1 MKRFLLILIVIII
14 TLPVVLI
21 GVSCKTTAAVKPT
34 IIEFIGSDFELSLPE
49 KWEGGRKEE
58 LDSIIENLKE
68 MGQDQLAEQ
77 VEASLSTFLFWG
89 YDTETAASGGNVS
102 TFNITGDSSAAFLSL
117 DEYMDLS
124 YKNVAEAY
132 EKAGYTFNIIEED
145 VVPIGN
151 YEEVGRTIFEQTVES
166 VETKWAQYIIKNG
179 SDFWVLTFTAVVE
192 QFDQGM
198 QAFDKTI
205 ETFKII
211 E

>member
-49 KWEGGRKEE
+49 KWEGGNKEE
-58 LDSIIENLKE
+58 LDSIIEKLKDT
-68 MGQDQLAEQ
+68 DQTELADK
-77 VEASLSTFLFWG
+77 VEANKTNLLFFG

-117 DEYMDLS
+117 NEYMDLS
-124 YKNVAEAY
+124 YKNVKEVY
-132 EKAGYTFNIIEED
+132 EKAGYTLNIIEED

-166 VETKWAQYIIKNG
+166 VKTKVAQYIIKNG
-179 SDFWVLTFTAVVE
+179 SDFWVLTFTAGVE
-192 QFDQGM
+192 QFDQDI

>member
-14 TLPVVLI
+14 ISPMVLV
-21 GVSCKTTAAVKPT
+21 GVSCTTTAAAQPT
-34 IIEFIGSDFELSLPE
+34 IAEFIGSDFELSLPE
-49 KWEGGRKEE
+49 GWEGGRKDE
-58 LDSIIENLKE
+58 LDPIIKNLKE
-68 MGQDQLAEQ
+68 IGQDQLAEQ
-77 VEASLSTFLFWG
+77 VEARLSTFLFWG

-102 TFNITGDSSAAFLSL
+102 TFNITGDSSSAFLSL

-132 EKAGYTFNIIEED
+132 EKAGYTFNIIKED

-151 YEEVGRTIFEQTVES
+151 YEEVGRTIFEQTVKS

-179 SDFWVLTFTAVVE
+179 SDFWVLTFIARVE
-192 QFDQGM
+192 QFDQDM

>member
-14 TLPVVLI
+14 TLSIVLV
-21 GVSCKTTAAVKPT
+21 GVGCTTTAAVQTTKA
-34 IIEFIGSDFELSLPE
+34 EFVGSDFELSLPE
-49 KWEGGRKEE
+49 KWEGGRKDE
-58 LDSIIENLKE
+58 LDPIIENLKE
-68 MGQDQLAEQ
+68 MDQEQLAEQ
-77 VEASLSTFLFWG
+77 VEANLSTFLFWG

-124 YKNVAEAY
+124 YKNVEKVD

-192 QFDQGM
+192 QFDQDM

>member
-1 MKRFLLILIVIII
+1 MKRFLLMFLVIIFTI
-14 TLPVVLI
+14 STVLT
-21 GVSCKTTAAVKPT
+21 GVSCKTTAAVQPT

-49 KWEGGRKEE
+49 KWEGGNKEE
-58 LDSIIENLKE
+58 LDSVIEKLKDT
-68 MGQDQLAEQ
+68 DQTELADK
-77 VEASLSTFLFWG
+77 VEANKTNLLFFG
-89 YDTETAASGGNVS
+89 YDTETAALGDKVDNF
-102 TFNITGDSSAAFLSL
+102 TITGESSVFLSL

-124 YKNVAEAY
+124 YKNVEEVY

-166 VETKWAQYIIKNG
+166 VKTKVAQYIIKNG
-179 SDFWVLTFTAVVE
+179 SDFWVLTFTAGVE
-192 QFDQGM
+192 QFDQDM

>member
-1 MKRFLLILIVIII
+1 MRKFLLALIVIII
-14 TLPVVLI
+14 TSSMVLV
-21 GVSCKTTAAVKPT
+21 GVGCTMTAAAQSAKA
-34 IIEFIGSDFELSLPE
+34 EFVGSDFELSLPE
-49 KWEGGRKEE
+49 GWEGGRKDE
-58 LDSIIENLKE
+58 LDPIIKNLKE
-68 MGQDQLAEQ
+68 MGHDQLAEQ

-89 YDTETAASGGNVS
+89 YDTETADPGGNVS
-102 TFNITGDSSAAFLSL
+102 TFNITGDSSSAFLSL

-124 YKNVAEAY
+124 YKNVAEVY
-132 EKAGYTFNIIEED
+132 EEAGYTFNIIKED

-151 YEEVGRTIFEQTVES
+151 YEEVGRTIFEQTVER

-179 SDFWVLTFTAVVE
+179 SDFWVLTFTAAVE
-192 QFDQGM
+192 QFDQDV

>member
-14 TLPVVLI
+14 TSSMVLV
-21 GVSCKTTAAVKPT
+21 GVGCTTTAAVQTTKA
-34 IIEFIGSDFELSLPE
+34 EFIGSDFELSLPE
-49 KWEGGRKEE
+49 KWEGGRKDE
-58 LDSIIENLKE
+58 LDPIIENLKE

-117 DEYMDLS
+117 NKYMDLS

-151 YEEVGRTIFEQTVES
+151 YEEVGRKIFEQKVEG
-166 VETKWAQYIIKNG
+166 VKTKMAQYIIKHG

-192 QFDQGM
+192 QFDQDM

>member
-14 TLPVVLI
+14 TSSMVLV
-21 GVSCKTTAAVKPT
+21 GVGCTTTAAQTTV
-34 IIEFIGSDFELSLPE
+34 IEFIGSDFELSLPE
-49 KWEGGRKEE
+49 KWEGGRKDE
-58 LDSIIENLKE
+58 LDPIIENLKE

-89 YDTETAASGGNVS
+89 YDTETAASSGNVS

>member
-14 TLPVVLI
+14 TSSMVLV
-21 GVSCKTTAAVKPT
+21 GVGCTTAAAAQPT
-34 IIEFIGSDFELSLPE
+34 IAEFIGSDFELSLPE
-49 KWEGGRKEE
+49 GWEGGRKDE
-58 LDSIIENLKE
+58 LDPIIENLKE
-68 MGQDQLAEQ
+68 MGQEQLAEQ

-89 YDTETAASGGNVS
+89 YDTEAAASGGNIS

-117 DEYMDLS
+117 NEYMDLS
-124 YKNVAEAY
+124 YKNVKEVY
-132 EKAGYTFNIIEED
+132 EKAGYTFNIIKED

-151 YEEVGRTIFEQTVES
+151 YEEVGRTIFEQTVKS
-166 VETKWAQYIIKNG
+166 VETKWAQYIIKHG
-179 SDFWVLTFTAVVE
+179 SDFWVLTFIAGVE
-192 QFDQGM
+192 QFDQDM

>member
-14 TLPVVLI
+14 TLSMVLV
-21 GVSCKTTAAVKPT
+21 GVGCTTIAAAQPT
-34 IIEFIGSDFELSLPE
+34 KAEFIGSDFELSLPE
-49 KWEGGRKEE
+49 GWEGGRKDEI
-58 LDSIIENLKE
+58 DPIIENLKE
-68 MGQDQLAEQ
+68 MGQEQLAEQ

-117 DEYMDLS
+117 NEYMDLS
-124 YKNVAEAY
+124 YKNVKEVY
-132 EKAGYTFNIIEED
+132 EEAGYTFNIIKED
-145 VVPIGN
+145 VVSIGN
-151 YEEVGRTIFEQTVES
+151 YEEVGRKIFEQKVES
-166 VETKWAQYIIKNG
+166 VEIKWAQYIIKNG
-179 SDFWVLTFTAVVE
+179 SDFWVLTFTAGVE
-192 QFDQGM
+192 QFDQDI